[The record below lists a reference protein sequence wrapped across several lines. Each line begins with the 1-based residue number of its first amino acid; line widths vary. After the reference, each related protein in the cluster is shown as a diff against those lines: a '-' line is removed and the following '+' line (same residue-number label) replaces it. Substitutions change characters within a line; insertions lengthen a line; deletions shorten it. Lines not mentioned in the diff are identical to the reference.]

1 MANLSVGH
9 FVIIGF
15 VLSLCHDCR
24 RWCWWAWWLQKA
36 FKDNDND
43 NDNDNIRFD
52 KTHFYTTT
60 VNNWHKWQMGQSK
73 NQKRHVTT
81 TIGQRQQ
88 NILTSTQICS
98 KFLKNNIFCHLGLS
112 KKPSWSKPL
121 RSEYLKAVFDKTLS
135 FAVGYPADQL
145 ALGQFKAEQFH
156 WRFIFASLLFSSLLF
171 SSLLFSSLLFSSL
184 LFSSLLFSSLL
195 FSSLLFSS
203 LLFSSLLFSSLLF
216 SSLLFSSLL
225 FSSLLFSSLLFS
237 SLLFSSLLFS
247 SLLFS
252 SLLFSSLLFSSLLFS
267 SLLFSSLLFSSL
279 LYYFFFRFY
288 LLFHLFFFYFFLSSL
303 FLSFSHGVKGWKK
316 GHLTCIHRLQYIV
329 RHFVFLPFFSCG
341 GGCQSQTL

>member
-121 RSEYLKAVFDKTLS
+121 RSEYLKAVCEFCLLFFQDKKTRES
-135 FAVGYPADQL
+135 SDESWIPWSS
-145 ALGQFKAEQFH
+145 
-156 WRFIFASLLFSSLLF
+156 WRAFLHLLFSCT
-171 SSLLFSSLLFSSL
+171 SSQALAV
-184 LFSSLLFSSLL
+184 
-195 FSSLLFSS
+195 
-203 LLFSSLLFSSLLF
+203 
-216 SSLLFSSLL
+216 
-225 FSSLLFSSLLFS
+225 
-237 SLLFSSLLFS
+237 
-247 SLLFS
+247 
-252 SLLFSSLLFSSLLFS
+252 
-267 SLLFSSLLFSSL
+267 
-279 LYYFFFRFY
+279 RVD
-288 LLFHLFFFYFFLSSL
+288 LSGL
-303 FLSFSHGVKGWKK
+303 
-316 GHLTCIHRLQYIV
+316 R
-329 RHFVFLPFFSCG
+329 
-341 GGCQSQTL
+341 GGCGSECHCRSHCSCCWTSCVCWWTSRKMPRGMSKRNVASREEGEPFPNPQR